1 MSVTWE
7 GETSSQTLAHL
18 KFEQS
23 STQSFL
29 SAPGSEMYPPL
40 FGGSPAPST
49 LNPLDVMTPKSYG
62 DDQRPDYSGMSA
74 SPEPTSAE
82 KKPAKKRKSWGQVLP
97 EPKTN
102 LPPRK
107 RAKTEDEKEQRRVER
122 VLRNRRAAQS
132 SRERKR
138 QEVEQLE
145 KKNQELLAFVE
156 QIQKQN
162 LALRQE
168 NHQLRISS
176 GVAPKSSSS
185 FDALLPAPVTFSSEL
200 FSSQSGHNAD
210 LSSPAASSS
219 LQSLLS
225 PPSQFNSQ
233 QTVNP
238 ASLSPA
244 LSPVAEGDESDD
256 EHGPVTPGAVL
267 SSAPVISEKAFP
279 DAMRHPAAMLC
290 DLQCPSAEAPQSW
303 LAASKPNPAL
313 TLILSLQV
321 LLASASTALTFC
333 RRPLTQITF
342 SMRAGFSIPPTRLL
356 LKTIILLVTTPKTF
370 FQSTTTATATPPSTT
385 MSTSTTSSTTTSPP
399 MSSCSNSP
407 CPTTSP
413 VSTRPSQTLRLR
425 TLRKI
430 LSCSPN
436 CARPLSDAT
445 VEVLRLVQ
453 SKRHQVAGVTG
464 AGASTTSVGDWAGP
478 EQQLHDGEDT
488 PWFSGVPLPSEAVL
502 ITLLWVIRVEER
514 KLIHRRRDLDASARE
529 SEGLGV
535 STSWHQPN
543 IFLKVADKAGQA
555 RRTMGSDGVEQ
566 SSAPLA

>member
-1 MSVTWE
+1 
-7 GETSSQTLAHL
+7 
-18 KFEQS
+18 
-23 STQSFL
+23 
-29 SAPGSEMYPPL
+29 
-40 FGGSPAPST
+40 
-49 LNPLDVMTPKSYG
+49 MTPNSQQG
-62 DDQRPDYSGMSA
+62 DDQRPDYSGASA

-82 KKPAKKRKSWGQVLP
+82 KKPVKKRKSWGQVLP

-185 FDALLPAPVTFSSEL
+185 FDALLPAPVTLSSEL
-200 FSSQSGHNAD
+200 FGSQSGHDAA
-210 LSSPAASSS
+210 LSSQATSSS
-219 LQSLLS
+219 IHQSLLA
-225 PPSQFNSQ
+225 PSGQFDSH

-256 EHGPVTPGAVL
+256 EHGPATPVAIF
-267 SSAPVISEKAFP
+267 SSAPVTSEKAFP
-279 DAMRHPAAMLC
+279 DAMRHPAAMLY

-303 LAASKPNPAL
+303 LEASKPNPAL
-313 TLILSLQV
+313 ALILSLQV
-321 LLASASTALTFC
+321 LLMSVSTALSFC

-342 SMRAGFSIPPTRLL
+342 SMRAGFSIPPTRPV
-356 LKTIILLVTTPKTF
+356 LKTIIVLVTTPKTF
-370 FQSTTTATATPPSTT
+370 FQSTPTTATTSVIPPSTP

-399 MSSCSNSP
+399 TSSCSNSP

-413 VSTRPSQTLRLR
+413 VSTRPSQTLRLK

-453 SKRHQVAGVTG
+453 SKRHQVERAPGG
-464 AGASTTSVGDWAGP
+464 DASTTSGGGGVWP
-478 EQQLHDGEDT
+478 EQQPQEAEDT

-502 ITLLWVIRVEER
+502 ITLLWVIRVEEQ
-514 KLIHRRRDLDASARE
+514 KSLRRRRFPNAEAMDLDSLGE
-529 SEGLGV
+529 SQ
-535 STSWHQPN
+535 SWHQSK
-543 IFLKVADKAGQA
+543 IVLKVADEAGQA
-555 RRTMGSDGVEQ
+555 GCTVRGDRVEQ
-566 SSAPLA
+566 SSTPLA